1 MAKKARVDQI
11 LVNRGMAGDL
21 EQARRLVMAGKV
33 LWNDQVI
40 IQSSRLIETP
50 DQLRVI
56 SSPPFV
62 SRGGEKLQGAL
73 ERFSLSIDGRICADI
88 GASTGGFTDCLLQH
102 GAEKVYAIDVG
113 YGLLDWKLRVNPRV
127 IVLERTNAR
136 ALTSLPDRIDFFTAD
151 VSFISLK
158 KILPAASQLFGP
170 NGGEAVVLIKPQFEA
185 TRQEAARGSG
195 VIKDPE
201 IHQRVLQEILEF
213 AAINTFQIKGLMRS
227 SLLGP
232 EGNSEF
238 LAWLGYP
245 SSSDQSKMIQNL
257 ITGLF

>member
-1 MAKKARVDQI
+1 MAKKARADHI
-11 LVNRGMAGDL
+11 LVERGLAGDL

-33 LWNDQVI
+33 FWNDQVVVQASQPI
-40 IQSSRLIETP
+40 KTT

-73 ERFSLSIDGRICADI
+73 ERFSLSLDQRICADI

-102 GAEKVYAIDVG
+102 GADKVYAIDVG
-113 YGLLDWKLRVNPRV
+113 YGLLDWRLRNNPRV

-136 ALTSLPDRIDFFTAD
+136 SLTSLPDKIDLFTAD

-158 KILPAASQLFGP
+158 KILPAAAQLFGP
-170 NGGEAVVLIKPQFEA
+170 GGGEALILIKPQFEA

-201 IHQRVLQEILEF
+201 IHQRVIKEILEF
-213 AAINTFQIKGLMRS
+213 AGENNFQIKGLMPS
-227 SLLGP
+227 PLLGP
-232 EGNSEF
+232 DGNSEF
-238 LAWLGYP
+238 FAWLGYP
-245 SSSDQSKMIQNL
+245 SSLDQTQKIQNL
-257 ITGLF
+257 ITGTF